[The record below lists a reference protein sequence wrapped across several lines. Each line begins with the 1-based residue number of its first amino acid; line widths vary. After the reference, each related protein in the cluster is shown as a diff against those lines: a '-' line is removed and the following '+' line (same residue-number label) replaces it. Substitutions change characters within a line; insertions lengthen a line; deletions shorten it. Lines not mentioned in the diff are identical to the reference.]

1 MEARGVLPPASGKE
15 SALTY
20 KKISTDR
27 KVAARLGEM
36 AVYFSEGRH
45 APRIGW
51 SHSVDIPYCVAVY
64 NRMYATLRRLEG
76 AGSAH
81 YRNVSRAASH
91 MMWEMK
97 AYLLGAVP
105 GSSVKGEYDLVLPVE
120 LESSEA
126 VGPVEAD
133 PAHLEV
139 LGDLAG
145 WAAVG
150 NVAFRAMGYRG
161 YQTEE
166 GSREFDTSNR
176 EAHGSYDSLRFRLDE
191 AGAGEEDRIRLAA
204 RDMRD
209 WVEIQRLS
217 MDAHGVFKRYAEEVR
232 QPGA

>member
-1 MEARGVLPPASGKE
+1 M
-15 SALTY
+15 
-20 KKISTDR
+20 
-27 KVAARLGEM
+27 LGEM

-45 APRIGW
+45 PPRVGLSSSI
-51 SHSVDIPYCVAVY
+51 DIPYCVAVY
-64 NRMYATLRRLEG
+64 NLMHGTLKRIEG

-81 YRNVSRAASH
+81 YWNVSRAASH

-97 AYLLGAVP
+97 AYLLEQVK

-120 LESSEA
+120 LEASDA
-126 VGPVEAD
+126 VRSVETDAS
-133 PAHLEV
+133 HLEV

-150 NVAFRAMGYRG
+150 NVAFRTMGYRG

-166 GSREFDTSNR
+166 GSREFSTIYR
-176 EAHGSYDSLRFRLDE
+176 EAHWAYESLRSSLDD
-191 AGAGEEDRIRLAA
+191 AGVDEEDRVRMAA
-204 RDMRD
+204 RDMHD
-209 WVEIQRLS
+209 WSEAQRLS

>member
-1 MEARGVLPPASGKE
+1 MK
-15 SALTY
+15 Y

-27 KVAARLGEM
+27 KVVAMLGEI

-45 APRIGW
+45 APRVGLSSSI
-51 SHSVDIPYCVAVY
+51 DLPYCVAVY
-64 NRMYATLRRLEG
+64 ERMHWTLKRLEG

-97 AYLLGAVP
+97 AYLLEQVK
-105 GSSVKGEYDLVLPVE
+105 GSSVKGEYDLVLPIE
-120 LESSEA
+120 LEASEA
-126 VGPVEAD
+126 VRPVEAD
-133 PAHLEV
+133 ASHLEA

-161 YQTEE
+161 YETEE
-166 GSREFDTSNR
+166 GSREFATSYR
-176 EAHGSYDSLRFRLDE
+176 EAHFAYDSLSSGLGD
-191 AGAGEEDRIRLAA
+191 AGAGEEDRVRMAA

-209 WVEIQRLS
+209 WVEIQRRS
-217 MDAHGVFKRYAEEVR
+217 MEAHGAFKRYAEEVQ

>member
-1 MEARGVLPPASGKE
+1 
-15 SALTY
+15 
-20 KKISTDR
+20 
-27 KVAARLGEM
+27 
-36 AVYFSEGRH
+36 
-45 APRIGW
+45 
-51 SHSVDIPYCVAVY
+51 
-64 NRMYATLRRLEG
+64 
-76 AGSAH
+76 
-81 YRNVSRAASH
+81 

-166 GSREFDTSNR
+166 GSREFDTGYR
-176 EAHGSYDSLRFRLDE
+176 DAYWAYDSLRSKLD
-191 AGAGEEDRIRLAA
+191 ATGVDEENRIRLAA
-204 RDMRD
+204 RDMLD
-209 WVEIQRLS
+209 WVEIQRQTVE
-217 MDAHGVFKRYAEEVR
+217 AHGVFKQYAEEVR

>member
-1 MEARGVLPPASGKE
+1 MK
-15 SALTY
+15 Y

-27 KVAARLGEM
+27 KVVALLGEM

-45 APRIGW
+45 APRVGLN
-51 SHSVDIPYCVAVY
+51 SSVDLPYCVAVY
-64 NRMYATLRRLEG
+64 ERMHTALKRLEG

-97 AYLLGAVP
+97 VYLLGQVQGA
-105 GSSVKGEYDLVLPVE
+105 SVKGEYDLVLPVE
-120 LESSEA
+120 LEASDA

-133 PAHLEV
+133 AVHLQV

-166 GSREFDTSNR
+166 GAREFDTSYR
-176 EAHGSYDSLRFRLDE
+176 EARGAYEVLKSKLDS
-191 AGAGEEDRIRLAA
+191 AGAGEEDRVRLAA

-209 WVEIQRLS
+209 WVELQRLS